1 MFKVKIRL
9 DENLAESEVD
19 VIECDGVH
27 VVQSVSPTRYRNEC
41 VVRKKCEDEEENNS
55 GESEKSCC
63 QFNCKRASAR
73 L

>member
-1 MFKVKIRL
+1 MRL
-9 DENLAESEVD
+9 EKNVAESEVG
-19 VIECDGVH
+19 VIECDGVT

-41 VVRKKCEDEEENNS
+41 VVRQKCEGKKESNS

-63 QFNCKRASAR
+63 NFNCKRASAR